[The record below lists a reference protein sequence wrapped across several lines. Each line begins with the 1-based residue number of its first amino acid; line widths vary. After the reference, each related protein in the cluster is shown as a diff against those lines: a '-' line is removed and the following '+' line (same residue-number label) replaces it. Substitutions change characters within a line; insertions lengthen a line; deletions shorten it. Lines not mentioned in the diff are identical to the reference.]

1 MNAREQQPLNAWTVP
16 SAIVALGCVSLAI
29 RPVSY
34 GSTIATVLVGAVAF
48 LVPTR
53 SSSRRRTI
61 ECLVVTA
68 IGIATFWVG
77 RELGNGIG
85 IRLTSMGVLTIV
97 VAALAEEAFF
107 RRFMFAW
114 IGHLRGSAWA
124 FAVTTALFAVI
135 HLPTYGPEV
144 LWIDLAAGAV
154 LGWQRWVTGTWLVPA
169 ATHVVANLLQMG

>member
-1 MNAREQQPLNAWTVP
+1 MNARRVRLLDSWAMP
-16 SAIVALGCVSLAI
+16 SAIVVLGCASLAI

-34 GSTIATVLVGAVAF
+34 GSTLATALVGAVAF
-48 LVPTR
+48 FAPNR
-53 SSSRRRTI
+53 STSRRPTI
-61 ECLVVTA
+61 ECLAVTA
-68 IGIATFWVG
+68 IGVATFWLG

-85 IRLTSMGVLTIV
+85 IRLTSMGVFTIV

-107 RRFMFAW
+107 RRFMFGW
-114 IGHLRGSAWA
+114 VTQLRGPAWA
-124 FAVTTALFAVI
+124 FVATTTLFAVI
-135 HLPTYGPEV
+135 HIPTYGPEV